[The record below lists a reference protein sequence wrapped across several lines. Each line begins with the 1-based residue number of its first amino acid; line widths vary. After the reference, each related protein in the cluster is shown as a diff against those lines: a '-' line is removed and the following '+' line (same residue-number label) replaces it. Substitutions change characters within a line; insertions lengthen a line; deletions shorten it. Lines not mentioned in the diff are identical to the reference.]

1 MTRKAMKR
9 KRNLPPGIDQLD
21 SAEYRARITD
31 ANGQRRQFV
40 GGLDDAVRWLEQQRA
55 ARARARAGLEEPPP
69 VRSGQTLG
77 QLIEQFRAVAQ
88 TAYASEVAGHFLDK
102 WTAWLGARSL
112 ASLRDTDI
120 IQWRDQRYA
129 QGVSAATIDRELSA
143 LKGLYKWARAQRMRI
158 TNPAA
163 GITSHRGVGVRVKP
177 EKRRPAPGAVDRT
190 RAAILAHLEPDTAAQ
205 TLAVYDLARYT
216 GLRRSGIVG
225 LRWDDLHL
233 DATTPHLVVRQDR
246 AGQTKSTSHTVP
258 LIPDAVR
265 ILREQAANQ
274 PDRAGRADD
283 HLFDIDARSFTQ
295 NLRRACNRA
304 GIPPS
309 ERATLH
315 QQRHEFVSR
324 AREAGVPDAVIR
336 EAIGHRD
343 ARALQGYTKI
353 ETAIAGRL
361 LTAAMPSTTTTG
373 NAGGDS
379 GEREG

>member
-1 MTRKAMKR
+1 MSKPKR
-9 KRNLPPGIDQLD
+9 RALPPGIDQLT
-21 SAEYRARITD
+21 STEYRARVTD
-31 ANGQRRQFV
+31 ANGQRRSFV
-40 GGLDDAVRWLEQQRA
+40 TPSLADATRWLEQQRA

-69 VRSGQTLG
+69 THSGQTLG

-120 IQWRDQRYA
+120 IAWRDQRYA

-143 LKGLYKWARAQRMRI
+143 LKGLYKWARAQRMR
-158 TNPAA
+158 TPNPAA

-177 EKRRPAPGAVDRT
+177 AKRRPPEGAVERT
-190 RAAILAHLEPDTAAQ
+190 RAAIREHLEPEVAAQ

-265 ILREQAANQ
+265 VLRELAARHSTPA
-274 PDRAGRADD
+274 PDAR
-283 HLFDIDARSFTQ
+283 LFDIDARSFTQ

-304 GIPPS
+304 GIPSS

-315 QQRHEFVSR
+315 QQRHAFVSR

-336 EAIGHRD
+336 ATIGHRD
-343 ARALQGYTKI
+343 ARALEGYTSV
-353 ETAIAGRL
+353 ETEIAGRL
-361 LTAAMPSTTTTG
+361 LTAAMPSTTTSD
-373 NAGGDS
+373 AGAGS
-379 GEREG
+379 KQEG